1 MGRLVD
7 KVRRIPAEVAKLPSM
22 GVGYTPDMFT
32 LGVVLSEVE
41 VFPVSTYD
49 EIILKTPELLL
60 SGEGIY
66 EVFRRKIPSIAKPEA
81 LFQKD
86 VDYLLTFLRKVSY
99 GDLMTVSYTHDCDN
113 AKEHDYGIPLSH
125 FLTNTKRIDP
135 TKTKLYEI
143 ELDNGQQVIIGNSK
157 FADVLE
163 LTQITIKFAQMGSSN
178 NSMKDVK
185 DIETAALRSIAVL
198 IDSVDGVSDKEEI
211 IEWLSELPV
220 EMRNVIRSQINRV
233 ASGWGVDF
241 SFVTKCKDCDKEID
255 LNPVINPVSFF
266 TRL

>member
-1 MGRLVD
+1 MGRLID

-22 GVGYTPDMFT
+22 GVGYTPDVFSS
-32 LGVVLSEVE
+32 GVVQSEVE
-41 VFPVSTYD
+41 VFPVTTYD

-66 EVFRRKIPSIAKPEA
+66 EVFKRKIPSIAKPEL

-99 GDLMTVSYTHDCDN
+99 GDLLTVSYVHDCAD

-135 TKTKLYEI
+135 TKSKLYEL
-143 ELDNGQQVIIGNSK
+143 ELENGQVIVIGNSK
-157 FADVLE
+157 FADILE
-163 LTQITIKFAQMGSSN
+163 LTQITIKFAQMGSSQN
-178 NSMKDVK
+178 TLKDVK
-185 DIETAALRSIAVL
+185 EIEAAALRSIAVL
-198 IDSVDGVSDKEEI
+198 VHSVDDVTDKNEI

-220 EMRNVIRSQINRV
+220 DMRNQIRNQINTV
-233 ASGWGVDF
+233 SSGWGVDF
-241 SFVTKCKDCDKEID
+241 SFKTNCKDCGAEID